1 MMIEFVVC
9 KASKGKTIHK
19 VSCER
24 LLPLVTYL
32 NDKHY
37 MTNRKRQT
45 GVLII
50 STFPSAESIAD
61 ISKDLMVSKKL
72 CACVSLTKVRSIYYW
87 NNKLEDQ
94 EEFVVFFK
102 TTNLCAKRLKDEIKK
117 LHPYEVPEI
126 LELKIDDVCRDYL
139 SWLVQSTAMSRA
151 ARSYK

>member
-1 MMIEFVVC
+1 
-9 KASKGKTIHK
+9 
-19 VSCER
+19 
-24 LLPLVTYL
+24 
-32 NDKHY
+32 
-37 MTNRKRQT
+37 MTNKKRQT

-50 STFPSAESIAD
+50 STFPSAESITD

-94 EEFVVFFK
+94 EEFIVFFK

-126 LELKIDDVCRDYL
+126 LELKMDNVSRDYL
-139 SWLVQSTAMSRA
+139 SWLIQSTTTSTA
-151 ARSYK
+151 AR

>member
-1 MMIEFVVC
+1 MIEFVAC

-24 LLPLVTYL
+24 LLPLGTYL

-50 STFPSAESIAD
+50 STFPSAESITD
-61 ISKDLMVSKKL
+61 ISKDLIVSKKL

-94 EEFVVFFK
+94 EEFIVFFK
-102 TTNLCAKRLKDEIKK
+102 TTKLCAKRLKDEIKK

>member
-1 MMIEFVVC
+1 MI
-9 KASKGKTIHK
+9 KK
-19 VSCER
+19 
-24 LLPLVTYL
+24 
-32 NDKHY
+32 
-37 MTNRKRQT
+37 KRQS

-50 STFPSAESIAD
+50 STFPSEESIAA
-61 ISKDLMVSKKL
+61 ISKDLIVSKRL
-72 CACVSLTKVRSIYYW
+72 CACVSLTKVRSVYYW

-94 EEFVVFFK
+94 QEFIVLFK
-102 TTNLCAKRLKDEIKK
+102 TTKLYAKRLKDEIKK

>member
-1 MMIEFVVC
+1 
-9 KASKGKTIHK
+9 
-19 VSCER
+19 
-24 LLPLVTYL
+24 
-32 NDKHY
+32 

-50 STFPSAESIAD
+50 STFPSAESITD

-117 LHPYEVPEI
+117 IHPYEVPEI